1 MCISVHEHEEFEQ
14 VLETSMYKIISII
27 PGTIREAPRQMWRF
41 KEDFSGGNDALSASE
56 SL

>member
-1 MCISVHEHEEFEQ
+1 M
-14 VLETSMYKIISII
+14 SMKNLSKYWRQACNKMISII